1 MCKANEHMQGLHQRV
16 LAELPSRTGIVFT
29 DQDIHSQLLCHGQ
42 TTQALK
48 IQESTEQCAAN
59 RCSKP
64 QSQHGTVTLCFTATP
79 LLVDCQGH
87 YGTH

>member
-1 MCKANEHMQGLHQRV
+1 MQGLHQSA
-16 LAELPSRTGIVFT
+16 LAELSSRTGIVFT
-29 DQDIHSQLLCHGQ
+29 DQEIHSQLLRHGQ

-48 IQESTEQCAAN
+48 IQESTEQCTAN

-64 QSQHGTVTLCFTATP
+64 QSQHGTVTPCFTAAP